1 MYISKSLI
9 NKLHLKK
16 KLYTLKMTEG
26 LDLRQHINTFKPIIS
41 DLLQIDIKFENEDKT
56 MILLTS
62 LSDSY
67 EYLVTTLLYENKTLE
82 LKSILEALL
91 EHKQQK

>member
-1 MYISKSLI
+1 
-9 NKLHLKK
+9 
-16 KLYTLKMTEG
+16 MTEG
-26 LDLRQHINTFKPIIS
+26 LDLRQHINTFKQIIS

-82 LKSILEALL
+82 LK
-91 EHKQQK
+91 